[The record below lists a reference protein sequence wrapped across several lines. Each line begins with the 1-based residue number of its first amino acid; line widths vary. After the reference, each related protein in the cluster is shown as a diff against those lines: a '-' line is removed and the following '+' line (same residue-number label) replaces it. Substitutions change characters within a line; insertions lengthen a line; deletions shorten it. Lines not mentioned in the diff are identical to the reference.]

1 MMMRC
6 TKRSFKKP
14 LLSNDNRHCTTKS
27 VDPMRYLTYQFHEYR
42 QRRQAAHR
50 WRQLQLS
57 DWANCSFHRNDYL
70 GLSQHPQ
77 VIAAFAQGLADY
89 GCGSGEDRKS
99 TRLNSSHVRI
109 SYIYTLSLHDA
120 LPIFDPMRYLTY
132 QFHEYRQRRQ
142 AAHRWRQLQLSDW
155 ANCSFHR
162 NDYLGLSQHPQVIA
176 AFAQGLAD
184 YGCGSGGSPLI
195 YGYQQPHHNL
205 VRQLAEWLE
214 RDTAVLF
221 SSGFAANQSALK
233 ALGALYDQLLLDR
246 LCHAS
251 LLEGLGRRNWRR
263 FPHNDVKAVRRL
275 LKPGANLVITE
286 SVFSMDGDYAPLAE
300 LALLPTDLWVDDA
313 HGIGL
318 LGPDGR
324 GAAALL
330 PDPQAM
336 LTIPFGKAIGV
347 MGAALVGG
355 RAELEHIVNSGREFI
370 YSTAMPAAQAAAVS
384 AAI

>member
-1 MMMRC
+1 
-6 TKRSFKKP
+6 
-14 LLSNDNRHCTTKS
+14 
-27 VDPMRYLTYQFHEYR
+27 MRYLTYQFHEYR

-50 WRQLQLS
+50 WRQLQL
-57 DWANCSFHRNDYL
+57 
-70 GLSQHPQ
+70 
-77 VIAAFAQGLADY
+77 
-89 GCGSGEDRKS
+89 
-99 TRLNSSHVRI
+99 T
-109 SYIYTLSLHDA
+109 
-120 LPIFDPMRYLTY
+120 
-132 QFHEYRQRRQ
+132 
-142 AAHRWRQLQLSDW
+142 DW

-184 YGCGSGGSPLI
+184 YGCGSGGSPLVC
-195 YGYQQPHHNL
+195 GYQQPHHNL

-384 AAI
+384 AAITILQTTEGERLRQQLQQRIALFQQLCQQYGIPLQASEHPIQTIVLGADEQALDWGKNLAEHVIACGVIRTPTVPVGTARLRITISALHHEDELKQLVEGMARCLIN